1 MSADGD
7 EKRTTD
13 EAREKFRA
21 ALERKKGAAHGEA
34 HPRGG
39 PAAAHPHTA
48 PAKPQRTF
56 RRKSG

>member
-1 MSADGD
+1 MSARGD
-7 EKRTTD
+7 DQRLSD

-21 ALERKKGAAHGEA
+21 ALDRKKGGAHGDD